1 MTFEGQAVWSAIQD
15 RANIKLAIA
24 FIIVFTGFIFAVDA
38 YYTSLPYYNS
48 YISDEIWYVDSA
60 RNIMLKLGI
69 QPRTSG
75 PMATVFIDKQ
85 FDLNIIANQILSIQG
100 VESVKKI
107 EKAWAIYVRA
117 SSWNAFSEIEKLQGV
132 IEIKPGYEYGDAEN
146 INNYYNMEHP
156 PLGKYILMFS
166 MASIGDNPAG
176 WRIPG
181 MISGGVLCIAVGL
194 IVREATRR
202 DIYAVLASVLAA
214 SDPLIR
220 NMAGVAMLDIYL
232 SLFTTLSIYAATRNS
247 WILSGV
253 FLGLAISTKMSGVFA
268 ALPLIVI
275 SIINGR
281 SITGIYRDLIL
292 IPGAVFMV
300 LNLPIIQLFGL
311 QAWYD
316 QSIVGAISWHLRTK
330 TAPGEGP
337 PISAPWMWLYGD
349 NPFYL
354 TVSPDTVARGNI
366 YVYLGSIALS
376 AALLPAARFFQC
388 MSMLTVSTY
397 MTWLGYVI
405 LWILGNHSQY
415 SFYMVQLSPLFSA
428 LFMTQLWAV
437 FENIDIIIPSYSF
450 FYRRRKTAD

>member
-1 MTFEGQAVWSAIQD
+1 M
-15 RANIKLAIA
+15 
-24 FIIVFTGFIFAVDA
+24 FIGFILAVDT

-60 RNIMLKLGI
+60 RNLMLRLGI
-69 QPRTSG
+69 QPRTSE
-75 PMATVFIDKQ
+75 PMATVFIDRQ
-85 FDLNIIANQILSIQG
+85 YDLNIMANQILSIKG
-100 VESVKKI
+100 VESVKRI

-117 SSWNAFSEIEKLQGV
+117 SSWSVFSEIEKLQGV
-132 IEIKPGYEYGDAEN
+132 IEVKPGYEYGDAEN

-156 PLGKYILMFS
+156 PLGKYILILS
-166 MASIGDNPAG
+166 MASIGDNPVG

-181 MISGGVLCIAVGL
+181 MISGGILCIAVGL
-194 IVREATRR
+194 MVREATKR
-202 DIYAVLASVLAA
+202 DIYAILASILAA

-232 SLFTTLSIYAATRNS
+232 SLFTALSIYAAIRNS
-247 WILSGV
+247 WTLSGI
-253 FLGLAISTKMSGVFA
+253 FLGLAISTKMSGVFT
-268 ALPLIVI
+268 ALPLLII

-281 SITGIYRDLIL
+281 SIGKIYRDLIL
-292 IPGAVFMV
+292 IPGAIFIA

-311 QAWYD
+311 KTWYD
-316 QSIVGAISWHLRTK
+316 QSIVGAISWHLKTK

-376 AALLPAARFFQC
+376 AALLPTAGLFRC

-428 LFMTQLWAV
+428 LFITQLWAI
-437 FENIDIIIPSYSF
+437 FENTDIVIRSYSF
-450 FYRRRKTAD
+450 FYRKQRVEG